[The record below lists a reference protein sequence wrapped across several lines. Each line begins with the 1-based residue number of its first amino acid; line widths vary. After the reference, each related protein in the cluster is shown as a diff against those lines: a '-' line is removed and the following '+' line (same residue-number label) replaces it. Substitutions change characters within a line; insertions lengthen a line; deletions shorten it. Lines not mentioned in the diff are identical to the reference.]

1 MYDASEEV
9 RMDLGIAGKIA
20 LVTGSGRGI
29 GRAIAETLADEAV
42 RVLLVSRSPLE
53 LEEVALA
60 IRDKGGMADAF
71 PLDLA
76 DGAQVADFFKALAAQ
91 GLMPEIL
98 VNNAN
103 QNLEGYL
110 DFVDVP
116 LDRWLWL
123 FEHNLGALARVT
135 QAVLPAMVEKG
146 WGRVINLGSL
156 AGLLG
161 GAKQVPYAT
170 LKSGLE
176 GFTRSLALEVSK
188 GGVTVNVVHPGLV
201 MTERTRDVVK
211 DKARKWI
218 ELKTATRKLSTPAD
232 VAHLVAFLAS
242 DLAGNL
248 TGGSYLVSGGVELGF
263 SV

>member
-1 MYDASEEV
+1 
-9 RMDLGIAGKIA
+9 MDLGISGKTA
-20 LVTGSGRGI
+20 LVTGSGRGL
-29 GRAIAETLADEAV
+29 GRAIAEVLADEGAHV
-42 RVLLVSRSPLE
+42 ILVSRSPLE
-53 LEEVALA
+53 LEEAA
-60 IRDKGGMADAF
+60 RGIRERGGSAEAF

-76 DGAQVADFFKALAAQ
+76 DGAQVADFFKALPH
-91 GLMPEIL
+91 GPDIL

-116 LDRWLWL
+116 LERWLWL
-123 FEHNLGALARVT
+123 FEHNMGALARVT
-135 QAVLPAMVEKG
+135 QAVLPTMVERG

-176 GFTRSLALEVSK
+176 GFTRSLALEVSRA
-188 GGVTVNVVHPGLV
+188 GVTVNVVHPGLV
-201 MTERTRDVVK
+201 LTERTREVVK

>member
-1 MYDASEEV
+1 VIRE
-9 RMDLGIAGKIA
+9 RGGI
-20 LVTGSGRGI
+20 
-29 GRAIAETLADEAV
+29 
-42 RVLLVSRSPLE
+42 
-53 LEEVALA
+53 
-60 IRDKGGMADAF
+60 ADAF

-76 DGAQVADFFKALAAQ
+76 DGPQVADFFAALASQ
-91 GLMPEIL
+91 GIMPDIL

-103 QNLEGYL
+103 QPLEGYL
-110 DFVDVP
+110 DFVDVQM
-116 LDRWLWL
+116 DAWLRL

-135 QAVLPAMVEKG
+135 QAVLPTMLERG

-156 AGLLG
+156 AGILG

-170 LKSGLE
+170 LKSSLE

-201 MTERTRDVVK
+201 MTKRTQAVVK

-248 TGGSYLVSGGVELGF
+248 TGGSYVVSGGVELGF